1 MADDLQERLHAALAV
16 EAEAERN
23 VTKIRERI
31 AIAKAAADRARDE
44 RQSAAELVAN
54 GETVNLAS
62 IIQKLMHAEAEV
74 ELLAESVILAEQRL
88 AQTLGGTEAVLTGF
102 ARRVPPQR
110 RRFTNAPAL
119 RSKPRRRRTRSLFM
133 P

>member
-74 ELLAESVILAEQRL
+74 ELLAEICDP
-88 AQTLGGTEAVLTGF
+88 G
-102 ARRVPPQR
+102 
-110 RRFTNAPAL
+110 
-119 RSKPRRRRTRSLFM
+119 
-133 P
+133 